1 MTTLPEPGNS
11 SASEGDLQ
19 RMSLLEHL
27 EEFRHRIFKSIIAV
41 AVVFVFCWFFVERIT
56 DFLAQPIYKALP
68 EGSRLTFLGITDPF
82 IIYVKVAALVAL
94 FLSSPIVLYQV
105 WGFIAPGLYRK
116 ERRQAIPFIFFGSL
130 FFIGGGAFAFYVAFP
145 FAVDFLVGMG
155 AAFQPMITVERYF
168 RFLLYVILG
177 LGLMFE
183 LPIIIFLLAQ
193 MGVVTPRFLIRNFN
207 WAVLLIFIAAAF
219 VTPTPDV
226 VNLLMFALPTIVL
239 YLLGVAA
246 AALVLRSKKKKE
258 PPEE

>member
-1 MTTLPEPGNS
+1 
-11 SASEGDLQ
+11 
-19 RMSLLEHL
+19 
-27 EEFRHRIFKSIIAV
+27 
-41 AVVFVFCWFFVERIT
+41 
-56 DFLAQPIYKALP
+56 
-68 EGSRLTFLGITDPF
+68 
-82 IIYVKVAALVAL
+82 L

-105 WGFIAPGLYRK
+105 WQFVAPGLYRK
-116 ERRQAIPFIFFGSL
+116 ERHQAIPFIFFGSL
-130 FFIGGGAFAFYVAFP
+130 FFVGGGAFAFYVAFP

-193 MGVVTPRFLIRNFN
+193 MGVVTPRFLIRNFK